1 MVLTEQ
7 ELEDRITKLEDEATQ
22 LEDDIARLQDEI
34 DWLLSEIDSLNE
46 DVVLLENEKIK
57 WQEDLESIPDIP
69 QVDLLAE
76 IDKVGEEIA
85 RELGVSDPR
94 MWGFQNNRVCEILWD
109 FRRWVES
116 QWTWV
121 GTSY

>member
-1 MVLTEQ
+1 MVLTQ
-7 ELEDRITKLEDEATQ
+7 ELEQRITELEDEATQ
-22 LEDDIARLQDEI
+22 LEDEISKLEEDKSSLLAEIEALQDDI
-34 DWLLSEIDSLNE
+34 F
-46 DVVLLENEKIK
+46 LLENEKIMR
-57 WQEDLESIPDIP
+57 QEDLESIPDIT